1 MQIDYCL
8 LGKRLASARKNRN
21 MTQEALAERTGLT
34 NNFISNIETG
44 RSIPS
49 LETVSKLCDALNITP
64 NDLLLGASTKS
75 EQYMQDE
82 LWEDIKKCTPSQ
94 KRLLHTILKA
104 ILTEQS

>member
-8 LGKRLASARKNRN
+8 LGKRLASARKSRN
-21 MTQEALAERTGLT
+21 MTQEVLAEKTGLT

-49 LETVSKLCDALNITP
+49 LETISKLCNALDITP
-64 NDLLLGASTKS
+64 NDLMLGTSTKS

-104 ILTEQS
+104 ILAQQS

>member
-1 MQIDYCL
+1 MQIDYFL
-8 LGKRLASARKNRN
+8 LGKRLASARKSRN
-21 MTQEALAERTGLT
+21 MTQEALAEATGLT

-49 LETVSKLCDALNITP
+49 LETISKLCNALDITP
-64 NDLLLGASTKS
+64 NDLMLGTSTKS

-104 ILTEQS
+104 ILAQQS